1 MLCSCMGLA
10 KLSDEQ
16 IQTALQDLEGW
27 SVVDG
32 KLHKEFQF
40 SDFNEAFGFMA
51 RASMHIEKMNHH
63 PEWTNVY
70 NRVMVRLTTHDAGHT
85 VTPKDWELAKVL
97 DDHYAQHQTM

>member
-1 MLCSCMGLA
+1 MGLT

-40 SDFNEAFGFMA
+40 
-51 RASMHIEKMNHH
+51 
-63 PEWTNVY
+63 
-70 NRVMVRLTTHDAGHT
+70 
-85 VTPKDWELAKVL
+85 
-97 DDHYAQHQTM
+97 

>member
-16 IQTALQDLEGW
+16 IQTALRDLEGW

-40 SDFNEAFGFMA
+40 SDFNESFANPMQE
-51 RASMHIEKMNHH
+51 HNIVN
-63 PEWTNVY
+63 
-70 NRVMVRLTTHDAGHT
+70 
-85 VTPKDWELAKVL
+85 
-97 DDHYAQHQTM
+97 

>member
-1 MLCSCMGLA
+1 MLCSCMGLT

-27 SVVDG
+27 SVVEG

-51 RASMHIEKMNHH
+51 RAVSYTHLTL
-63 PEWTNVY
+63 PTNREV
-70 NRVMVRLTTHDAGHT
+70 
-85 VTPKDWELAKVL
+85 
-97 DDHYAQHQTM
+97 

>member
-1 MLCSCMGLA
+1 MGLT

-27 SVVDG
+27 AVVDG

-51 RASMHIEKMNHH
+51 RASTVSYTH
-63 PEWTNVY
+63 
-70 NRVMVRLTTHDAGHT
+70 LTLPTICS
-85 VTPKDWELAKVL
+85 E
-97 DDHYAQHQTM
+97 